1 MKSVVIQQ
9 PNALEIEERPLP
21 LPGAGDVRVK
31 IKLAGI
37 CGSDSHIYRGHN
49 PFAKYPRVIGHEFFG
64 EIDAVGVC
72 RVRRHAHE
80 DEGIVTRHR
89 HGMRIGMFRRARRPG
104 PPP

>member
-37 CGSDSHIYRGHN
+37 CR
-49 PFAKYPRVIGHEFFG
+49 
-64 EIDAVGVC
+64 
-72 RVRRHAHE
+72 
-80 DEGIVTRHR
+80 
-89 HGMRIGMFRRARRPG
+89 FRQPYLSRA
-104 PPP
+104 